1 MRGSIEYTRIVGDI
15 DPGHPLARD
24 FNLPKHWA
32 QTDRSCPEYTAA
44 VRKVKQ
50 AVNLLITRRVSRP
63 RIVADVSSML
73 NTIRFADVPARTPL
87 FKHDDTEYARGF
99 FIVSRRPLQVADV
112 VANSGASVIQPY

>member
-1 MRGSIEYTRIVGDI
+1 MGDI
-15 DPGHPLARD
+15 DPSRPLARD
-24 FNLPKHWA
+24 FNIQRHWA

-50 AVNLLITRRVSRP
+50 AVNLLITHRVSRP
-63 RIVADVSSML
+63 RIVADLSSML

-99 FIVSRRPLQVADV
+99 FIVSHSPLQVLV
-112 VANSGASVIQPY
+112 